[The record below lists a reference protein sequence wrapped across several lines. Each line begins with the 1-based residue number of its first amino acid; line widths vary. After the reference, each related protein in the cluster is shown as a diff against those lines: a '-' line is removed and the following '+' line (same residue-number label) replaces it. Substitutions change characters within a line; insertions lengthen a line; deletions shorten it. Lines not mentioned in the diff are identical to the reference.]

1 MTNDNNN
8 PAYGAHLEPFSGI
21 PTFMRRPAQRDLTGV
36 DVAMIGVPFD
46 SGTSY
51 RSGTRFGPRGIRE
64 ASLLLWGVN
73 AVMNVTPLEVLKVID
88 YGDVEVIPVDII
100 ASMRA
105 IESEVKTVLDQDV
118 MVGVMGGDH
127 SISLPV
133 MRAHAD
139 KFGALSVI
147 HLDAHP
153 DTWPAEF
160 GDYPYSHGTP
170 FRRAIEE
177 GLIDTDA
184 YIQIGIRGPVSEAGD
199 LEDARQLGAKIY
211 PIGKCFE
218 IGIPTLVQTVHEA
231 VENRSVNISLYI
243 DAADPAFYPRTR
255 TPEDGGFTSYQMLQI
270 VRVLRGLNLVGF
282 DFVEVS
288 PTYDQSGITSI
299 LAANLIFE
307 MLSIIA
313 LNRDTEKK

>member
-1 MTNDNNN
+1 MKNDNNN
-8 PAYGAHLEPFSGI
+8 AAYGAHLVPFSGI

-36 DVAMIGVPFD
+36 DIAMLGIPFD

-73 AVMNVTPLEVLKVID
+73 TVMDVTPLKVLNVVD

-100 ASMRA
+100 ASMKA
-105 IESEVKTVLDQDV
+105 IETEVKSVLGKDV

-133 MRAHAD
+133 LRSHAD
-139 KFGALSVI
+139 KYGALSVI

-153 DTWPAEF
+153 DTWHAEF
-160 GDYPYSHGTP
+160 GNHLYSHGTP
-170 FRRAIEE
+170 FRRATEE

-184 YIQIGIRGPVSEAGD
+184 YIQIGIRGPVSDPSD
-199 LEDARQLGAKIY
+199 LENARGLGAKIY

-218 IGIPTLVQTVHEA
+218 IGIPALIESIHA
-231 VENRSVNISLYI
+231 VVGSRPVYISLDI
-243 DAADPAFYPRTR
+243 DATDPAFAPGTG
-255 TPEDGGFTSYQMLQI
+255 TPEVGGFSSYQMLQI
-270 VRVLRGLNLVGF
+270 VRGLLGLNLVGF
-282 DFVEVS
+282 DLVEVS
-288 PTYDQSGITSI
+288 PPYDHSGITSI

-307 MLSIIA
+307 MLSLIA
-313 LNRDTEKK
+313 LKRISAKQ

>member
-1 MTNDNNN
+1 MTITNENA
-8 PAYGAHLEPFSGI
+8 AYGSHLEPFSGI
-21 PTFMRRPAQRDLTGV
+21 STFMRRPATRDLT
-36 DVAMIGVPFD
+36 DVEIAMIGVPFD

-73 AVMNVTPLEVLKVID
+73 AIMDVAPLKVLNVID
-88 YGDVEVIPVDII
+88 YGDIEVIPVDIE
-100 ASMRA
+100 ASMKA
-105 IESEVKTVLDQDV
+105 IETGIKTVLDNDV
-118 MVGVMGGDH
+118 MAGVMGGDH
-127 SISLPV
+127 SITLPV
-133 MRAHAD
+133 LRAHAQ

-153 DTWPAEF
+153 DTWQAEF
-160 GDYPYSHGTP
+160 GDHPYSHGTP

-177 GLIDTDA
+177 GLIDTNA

-199 LEDARQLGAKIY
+199 LEDAQQLGAKIY

-231 VENRSVNISLYI
+231 VENRLVYISLDI
-243 DAADPAFYPRTR
+243 DSADPAFAPGTG
-255 TPEDGGFTSYQMLQI
+255 TPEVGGFSSYQLLQI
-270 VRVLRGLNLVGF
+270 VRGLRGLNLVGF
-282 DFVEVS
+282 DLVEVS
-288 PTYDQSGITSI
+288 PPYDHSGITSI

-313 LNRDTEKK
+313 LNRDTERK